1 MKKLTLFVTFL
12 DEYTGKAIQQI
23 LIEASEM
30 IYNRVV
36 AIQNN
41 ENIIAVE
48 VFDENANLIFSK
60 WD

>member
-60 WD
+60 